1 MRGRAWSRYGRVWAR
16 PRPCAIENWEHKF
29 ACSPWFGGLG
39 RRWVGQL
46 PPQATS
52 WPDRRR
58 SPSWRPRLLQDSP
71 ATFTVPRGSKA
82 VLECLQRRSWSIC
95 PGCARWRGC
104 SVTAT
109 SSLKVQEVGE
119 PHLAVEPT
127 TDDLRWFGVGLRC
140 TRCCPTCACGSAS
153 THAGEKEELPPS
165 NSVVAVFQ
173 TDGRGG
179 AGRRGTSLWGPR
191 IPACRAACSGD
202 LRRL

>member
-1 MRGRAWSRYGRVWAR
+1 MPEATKLVDLPRVRALAR
-16 PRPCAIENWEHKF
+16 LFRHGDVKPE
-29 ACSPWFGGLG
+29 SP
-39 RRWVGQL
+39 
-46 PPQATS
+46 
-52 WPDRRR
+52 
-58 SPSWRPRLLQDSP
+58 
-71 ATFTVPRGSKA
+71 
-82 VLECLQRRSWSIC
+82 
-95 PGCARWRGC
+95 
-104 SVTAT
+104 
-109 SSLKVQEVGE
+109 QEVGE

-140 TRCCPTCACGSAS
+140 TRYCPTCACGSAS

-165 NSVVAVFQ
+165 HSVVAVFQ

>member
-1 MRGRAWSRYGRVWAR
+1 MLQKSTNLLGGRGASCHVLACLHWRV
-16 PRPCAIENWEHKF
+16 P
-29 ACSPWFGGLG
+29 
-39 RRWVGQL
+39 QL
-46 PPQATS
+46 PPPATS

>member
-1 MRGRAWSRYGRVWAR
+1 MQNAVEAISAVKVGPVRAA
-16 PRPCAIENWEHKF
+16 H
-29 ACSPWFGGLG
+29 
-39 RRWVGQL
+39 QL
-46 PPQATS
+46 PPPATS

-95 PGCARWRGC
+95 PRCARWRGC

-165 NSVVAVFQ
+165 NAVVAVIQ